1 MTSYV
6 HDFAD
11 EMEAGVTP
19 DVVPAPVA
27 DVPDDDTVLVVLV
40 VWLAAVPVWNT
51 LAHTN
56 TSIDWVFDRSI
67 DWSIDLLCFTR
78 FLHI

>member
-1 MTSYV
+1 VHLILNDVNVKYLKCTPQNVIIYMTSYV

-40 VWLAAVPVWNT
+40 VWLAAVPV
-51 LAHTN
+51 
-56 TSIDWVFDRSI
+56 
-67 DWSIDLLCFTR
+67 
-78 FLHI
+78 